1 MEPEKEFNKNK
12 TNNKNNNTTENNN
25 INETLSLETSEF
37 TSLKDKIYDFIRK
50 SKKYQLNALLNSI
63 DSELKTLE
71 RENPNY
77 KRTELSDMQRKD
89 YLKPINDYLKNKN
102 KKINEKINPERNNN
116 SIKLEEDSLDNS
128 FEIGNSDISNDNNN
142 ESIINNN
149 ISKNNNKL
157 EKSLKISS
165 NKKEENKINSSIF
178 NIDNNISNKDKISGN
193 ESKNENTYLFV
204 FGNESD
210 YNNIIFLLKNNKQY
224 ILGDN
229 INDLSCLKENYNFL
243 IYKVNKENLIV
254 TLMKINE
261 IIDLKDSFRKT
272 GKTKNNYFSNANNIK
287 YVLLFCTIGKTEFI
301 ENYNKEFIEITSEE
315 SHWQIFYYYNKRSRN
330 NLYEFLKITY

>member
-210 YNNIIFLLKNNKQY
+210 YN
-224 ILGDN
+224 
-229 INDLSCLKENYNFL
+229 FL